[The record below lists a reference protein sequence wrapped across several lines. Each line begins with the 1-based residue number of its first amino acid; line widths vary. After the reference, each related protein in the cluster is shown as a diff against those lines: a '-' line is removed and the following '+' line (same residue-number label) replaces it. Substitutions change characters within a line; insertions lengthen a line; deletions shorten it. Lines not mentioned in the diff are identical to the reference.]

1 MLLAPRQLS
10 KIQRII
16 NFKLIFFF
24 GFFSFLFPNS
34 LTDLKIKRIDIV
46 GNQLFK
52 DLAKSLTAK
61 IGISLDSNLLVTDQK
76 IIRDKYAQAG
86 FFWTE
91 VNHQIETISNGL
103 ILRWEIKENKQAQI
117 GKIEITENRN
127 LNSSFLTERLKFN
140 QGAFSQKKVEANI
153 QALLETYLDSGYV
166 FCQIEPKNFK
176 IENYQVSYTFKVSE
190 GPKVQ
195 INEVQFNGTFMTK
208 PEVLRRIMGLGT
220 DWIYSE
226 TKVRK
231 GIRRLKKTNLY
242 EVLKYN
248 IKRWQDE
255 YFLSVEIKEKKS
267 NEIQAAFAFLPKTE
281 EQQTEYSG
289 LTYINIKNLF
299 GTLRQVKALWAKN
312 IYRTNYEI
320 SYIEPYLFGLGI
332 NLGCAI
338 NHETRDTTY
347 AKTNFNIFTDISV
360 QDNLILRFESGY
372 ELVVPGISDIDRV
385 QTYWAGNGIS
395 FDSRDKSINP
405 RKGIYA
411 QLTNRIGRKM
421 IKYQAAHLVAKTYF
435 DSELVL
441 PFTNKFNLT
450 FLLNG
455 RNLYTSDT
463 VNFFDLFYLG
473 GSRTL
478 RGYQEE
484 AFSSTRVFWL
494 NNELRWL
501 TDKESRFFPFYD
513 IGIFLKD
520 QQYETKMS
528 YGLGLRVGS
537 RIGLFGIDY
546 GLAFGENPLN
556 GKVHL
561 SLISQ
566 F

>member
-1 MLLAPRQLS
+1 MPKLLKTTFLG
-10 KIQRII
+10 
-16 NFKLIFFF
+16 L
-24 GFFSFLFPNS
+24 SFLFFIS
-34 LTDLKIKRIDIV
+34 LCFSDTLNIKRIELT
-46 GNQLFK
+46 GNHHLK
-52 DLAKSLTAK
+52 SLAKLLDSKIGSTYDSLTL
-61 IGISLDSNLLVTDQK
+61 ISDKKLIQL
-76 IIRDKYAQAG
+76 KYAEIG
-86 FFWTE
+86 FFWVE
-91 VNHQIETISNGL
+91 VNYQVIPKSEGL
-103 ILRWEIKENKQAQI
+103 FLRWEIIENNQAQI
-117 GKIEITENRN
+117 EKIEISGNENISS
-127 LNSSFLTERLKFN
+127 NSLLEKLKFSKGPFTE
-140 QGAFSQKKVEANI
+140 QTVKENI
-153 QALLETYLDSGYV
+153 KSLLETYLDSGFP
-166 FCQIEPKNFK
+166 FCQIEPQNFQ
-176 IENYQVSYTFKVSE
+176 IQDTLVSYVLKIQE
-190 GPKVQ
+190 GPKV
-195 INEVQFNGTFMTK
+195 IIKDIEFIGSLSTR
-208 PEVLRRIMGLGT
+208 PSVLKRILGFAS
-220 DWIYSE
+220 DQLYSE
-226 TKVRK
+226 TKLK
-231 GIRRLKKTNLY
+231 TGIRRLDKTNLFDILEY
-242 EVLKYN
+242 DIISKT
-248 IKRWQDE
+248 DE
-255 YFLSVEIKEKKS
+255 YFIRLEVAERKS
-267 NEIQAAFAFLPKTE
+267 NEIQAAFAFLPKV
-281 EQQTEYSG
+281 QDRPAEYSG
-289 LTYINIKNLF
+289 LALVSIRNLL
-299 GTLRQVKALWAKN
+299 GTMRQIRGSWSKN
-312 IYRTNYEI
+312 IYRTN
-320 SYIEPYLFGLGI
+320 FGLFYLEPFIFGFGM
-332 NLGCAI
+332 NLGGEV

-372 ELVVPGISDIDRV
+372 ELVVPGIGDIERI

-395 FDSRDKSINP
+395 IDSRDKSINP

-411 QLTNRIGRKM
+411 MLTNRIGRKM

-435 DSELVL
+435 DSELIL

-463 VNFFDLFYLG
+463 VNFYDLFYLG

-484 AFSSTRVFWL
+484 AFSSTRLLWL

-501 TDKESRFFPFYD
+501 LGNESRFFPFYD
-513 IGIFLKD
+513 IGVFRKD